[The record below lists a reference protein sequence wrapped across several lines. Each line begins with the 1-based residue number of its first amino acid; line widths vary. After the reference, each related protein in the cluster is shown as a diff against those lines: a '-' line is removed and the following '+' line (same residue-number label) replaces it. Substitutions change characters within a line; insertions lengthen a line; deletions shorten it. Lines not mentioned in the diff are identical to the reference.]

1 LYVTGV
7 GHLYTFLVYVYLH
20 MHIFGMS
27 RKQSFRL
34 ILKICLRIQYQYD
47 KIRNLAYRT
56 GIEDAG
62 LLNLLPWYSLH
73 CIVLYCSMSKIMKCA
88 GNDDAITVKA
98 SDNADTI
105 TFMFESPSM
114 FYPVSLKDGRTDD
127 GSIIGLNC
135 ALVHDPIVTRPIKT
149 NY

>member
-1 LYVTGV
+1 
-7 GHLYTFLVYVYLH
+7 
-20 MHIFGMS
+20 
-27 RKQSFRL
+27 
-34 ILKICLRIQYQYD
+34 
-47 KIRNLAYRT
+47 
-56 GIEDAG
+56 
-62 LLNLLPWYSLH
+62 
-73 CIVLYCSMSKIMKCA
+73 MSKIMKCA

-127 GSIIGLNC
+127 GSIISLNC
-135 ALVHDPIVTRPIKT
+135 ALVHGPIVTRPIKT